1 MFDISMTYI
10 CVAFFAVL
18 TSNLLV
24 DKLRLQTRIT
34 FGYVIAFV
42 VLLLVALCDVWPNLV
57 QHSFA
62 YITTLVAVALVA
74 FAATGASWFW

>member
-1 MFDISMTYI
+1 MTYI

-34 FGYVIAFV
+34 FGYVIAFI
-42 VLLLVALCDVWPNLV
+42 VLLLVAVCDVYLQLFPRG
-57 QHSFA
+57 FA
-62 YITTLVAVALVA
+62 YATTLTAVGVVA
-74 FAATGASWFW
+74 FAATSKFT